1 MLNYLDFFTGIIAIY
16 LTVLFFRKRNNDL
29 LIAEKYKNLIFPMF
43 HMLEPYLYKTVNLEI
58 KTTLKK
64 LTVLHENNIL
74 YSSPNLIEAIKS
86 CTPISKCSNEDYIC
100 LCKTIDKEFD
110 NCCVILGL
118 KKRSFLYRFH
128 HEQYASKQHKIILFV
143 LYILEKILLGIVL
156 PFVVFSIF
164 AVLLKLLQRL
174 T

>member
-100 LCKTIDKEFD
+100 LCKQGLPAGRRKGRNTTTGCQGGPGVFFNEFQGKTD
-110 NCCVILGL
+110 
-118 KKRSFLYRFH
+118 
-128 HEQYASKQHKIILFV
+128 
-143 LYILEKILLGIVL
+143 
-156 PFVVFSIF
+156 
-164 AVLLKLLQRL
+164 
-174 T
+174 

>member
-110 NCCVILGL
+110 NCCVILVL
-118 KKRSFLYRFH
+118 KKRS
-128 HEQYASKQHKIILFV
+128 
-143 LYILEKILLGIVL
+143 LL
-156 PFVVFSIF
+156 
-164 AVLLKLLQRL
+164 
-174 T
+174 

>member
-74 YSSPNLIEAIKS
+74 YLSLIHI
-86 CTPISKCSNEDYIC
+86 
-100 LCKTIDKEFD
+100 
-110 NCCVILGL
+110 
-118 KKRSFLYRFH
+118 
-128 HEQYASKQHKIILFV
+128 
-143 LYILEKILLGIVL
+143 
-156 PFVVFSIF
+156 
-164 AVLLKLLQRL
+164 
-174 T
+174 